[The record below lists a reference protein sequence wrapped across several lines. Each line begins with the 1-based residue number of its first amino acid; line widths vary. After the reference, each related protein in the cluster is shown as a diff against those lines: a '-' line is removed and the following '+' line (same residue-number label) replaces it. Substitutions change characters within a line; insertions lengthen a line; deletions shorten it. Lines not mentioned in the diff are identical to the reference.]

1 MIKESFSHL
10 LNGNYSLDSLEM
22 ASIQHEVDAETLAID
37 ALQLAIDELQ
47 LKLKSHES
55 KRQDYKA
62 LLSPLRRGVV
72 PPEILGEIFRYALE
86 PYPVNDV
93 GLVCKSWRAI
103 ALTTPSLWQTVEMP
117 TPSDAPVNVK
127 KLQTWTARAGML
139 PKRVNITGL
148 DARYQCQCH
157 QIDEDICRLASPEL
171 IRFLTNGPVLDEV
184 TIQCHSHHCLDRL
197 FGLIK
202 SDENAL
208 SRSWDSIRHLA
219 LEIEEWAAP
228 TPEPEW
234 WCLNNLPPVSSLLL
248 EFPPDPI
255 FPGDIL
261 PALPSLDG
269 LTSLHIVCDWPN
281 RWILRNLR
289 SCRNLEEVVLDST
302 QSARMDGFFTDVPTP
317 VLLPK
322 LQVLRFLQMENR
334 GEDTRILRYLRMPA
348 LRTLELQYQEYQD
361 YQDEDD
367 EDESPDTPDKLE
379 LYRDILRMLSGADR
393 VVDLKQLHL
402 EYLPITSKGLLRILA
417 ILPSLTF
424 LELAKIDVDRELLA
438 IAREVDKPLL
448 PLLRHLK
455 IHDNRGAFDVDDV
468 CQYLAGRKASVTEVG
483 PDCVERLD
491 MAVSRQWLPRGT
503 RPDESGQAMELRG
516 VGVLVDIGFS
526 D

>member
-10 LNGNYSLDSLEM
+10 LGGNYSLDSLEI

-37 ALQLAIDELQ
+37 TLQLAIDELQ

-55 KRQDYKA
+55 KRQDYKS

-72 PPEILGEIFRYALE
+72 PPEILGEIFRYAVE
-86 PYPVNDV
+86 PYPVNRV

-103 ALTTPSLWQTVEMP
+103 ALTTPSLWKTVETT

-127 KLQTWTARAGML
+127 KLQTWTARSGTL
-139 PKRVNITGL
+139 PKRVEITGL

-157 QIDEDICRLASPEL
+157 QIDQDICRLASPEL

-202 SDENAL
+202 GDENAL

-228 TPEPEW
+228 IPELEW
-234 WCLNNLPPVSSLLL
+234 RCLNNLPPVSSLWL
-248 EFPPDPI
+248 ELPPDPML
-255 FPGDIL
+255 PSDIL

-269 LTSLHIVCDWPN
+269 LTGLHIVCDWPN
-281 RWILRNLR
+281 LWILRNLR
-289 SCRNLEEVVLDST
+289 SCRNLEKVVLDST
-302 QSARMDGFFTDVPTP
+302 QSARMDDVFTEVPTP

-322 LQVLRFLQMENR
+322 LEVLRFRQMGTR
-334 GEDTRILRYLRMPA
+334 GEDTRMLRYLRMPA
-348 LRTLELQYQEYQD
+348 LRTLELQYQD
-361 YQDEDD
+361 YPDDD
-367 EDESPDTPDKLE
+367 EEEALDTPDKLE

-424 LELAKIDVDRELLA
+424 LELAKIDVDRELFA

-448 PLLRHLK
+448 PRLRHLK
-455 IHDNRGAFDVDDV
+455 IHDNCGAFDVDDV
-468 CQYLAGRKASVTEVG
+468 CQYLAGRKASATEVG

-503 RPDESGQAMELRG
+503 RPDESVQAMELRA
-516 VGVLVDIGFS
+516 VGVLVNVGFS